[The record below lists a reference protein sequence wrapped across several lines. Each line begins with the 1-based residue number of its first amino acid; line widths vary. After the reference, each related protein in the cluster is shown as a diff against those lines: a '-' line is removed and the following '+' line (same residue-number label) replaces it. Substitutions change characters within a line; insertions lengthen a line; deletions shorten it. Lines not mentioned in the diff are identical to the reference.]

1 MYAALHVTS
10 NVDIGIHSEI
20 LGLYKTK
27 NEAIGRVRQSVL
39 ESLIWMK
46 DSRSDKWYDEN
57 PEWNDQINEII
68 GSENTN
74 SEISATYHTDK
85 YSFMYSG
92 EDPECPS
99 MQFAKETMSLISGSY
114 TENEEHWMIQA
125 LEIPAWLI

>member
-10 NVDIGIHSEI
+10 HADIGVHSEI

-27 NEAIGRVRQSVL
+27 NEAIDRVRQSVL
-39 ESLIWMK
+39 ESLSWMK

-57 PEWNDQINEII
+57 PEWKDQINEII
-68 GSENTN
+68 GSENKN
-74 SEISATYHTDK
+74 SEIFATYHTDE

-92 EDPECPS
+92 EDSECPS
-99 MQFAKETMSLISGSY
+99 MQLAKETMSLISGSY

-125 LEIPAWLI
+125 LQIPAWLI